1 MRKNLYICLIAII
14 MVTMSNNTYSQFV
27 NAQNNDILAASS
39 DNVENTGN
47 DVQLILNNPNYNMYI
62 MAWDGD
68 RPAFAWND
76 EFSGTANT
84 LAIAGTQIGTVT
96 DPDIVL
102 YDNNVMWAQI
112 VYLLDDNVYYESWR
126 FNVGTLTWNLTN
138 GPTAITQNGGCTCPN
153 VDVGFDGKTVA
164 VWEENGQ
171 IYASAGDITGNFQ
184 APFLIAEAH
193 TPDVALNFIQAQSTY
208 VNFTFISDNGNNTQ
222 LCWIVASYLNISNG
236 NPALGPPTTLHTA
249 FNNEYYG
256 KPRIAGPIIVS
267 LNNPAEYE
275 IVVKH
280 YHNGRYDIRSH
291 HINNPGGVIINDF
304 PVNLTAEINLEPV
317 VSYVGDHII
326 SSWTYDDTNL
336 GNTSNTIDIISRQL
350 LASNGTAPPPIL
362 LPPPGI
368 YIPFNVYSV
377 VNNNTAGVQ
386 AISSVAGRFATIA
399 SGEKK
404 LVTFY
409 NENNS
414 QIYYKIRPYANVQF
428 RTKSPEIQ
436 ADVYPNPTSNIVNI
450 KIDTEFETAKLELYN
465 LQGQKLM
472 QKEITEQKFELDV
485 SELNAGIYKLRVSTG
500 SSSETKSI
508 EIIR

>member
-1 MRKNLYICLIAII
+1 

-138 GPTAITQNGGCTCPN
+138 GPTAITQNGGCICPN
-153 VDVGFDGKTVA
+153 VDVDANGNTVA
-164 VWEENGQ
+164 VWEEDGM

-193 TPDVALNFIQAQSTY
+193 TPDVALNFVQSGNPYTW
-208 VNFTFISDNGNNTQ
+208 VNFTFISDDGTNTY
-222 LCWIVASYLNISNG
+222 LSWIGTTYIIVSNG
-236 NPALGPPTTLHTA
+236 NPALGPPTNIHTA
-249 FNNEYYG
+249 VNNEYYG

-280 YHNGRYDIRSH
+280 YHNGRHDIRSH
-291 HINNPGGVIINDF
+291 HLNNPNGVVINNF
-304 PVNLTAEINLEPV
+304 PVDITGEINSEPA

-326 SSWTYDDTNL
+326 VAWTYDDTNL
-336 GNTSNTIDIISRQL
+336 GNISSTIDVISRQL
-350 LASNGTAPPPIL
+350 VSSNGTAPPP
-362 LPPPGI
+362 PPNA
-368 YIPFNVYSV
+368 PFNVYSV
-377 VNNNTAGVQ
+377 VNMNTAFVQ
-386 AISSVAGRFATIA
+386 GISSVAGRFATTA
-399 SGEKK
+399 TGEKK

-409 NENNS
+409 YVQRG
-414 QIYYKIRPYANVQF
+414 QIYYKIRPFGSVTF
-428 RTKSPEIQ
+428 RLKPLEIQ
-436 ADVYPNPTSNIVNI
+436 ADVYPNPTSDIVNI

-465 LQGQKLM
+465 LQGQKLI
-472 QKEITEQKFELDV
+472 QKEITEQKFELDI
-485 SELNAGIYKLRVSTG
+485 SKLNAGIYKLRIST
-500 SSSETKSI
+500 SNSSETKNIS
-508 EIIR
+508 IIR